1 MKTIDNTILGRM
13 LIPAAMLTAMLPP
26 ATSCIHEYPEQGKE
40 VDPTEIVLHIELSTD
55 PSVSTASAIP
65 KSESD
70 NDIFFIIELYQ
81 DDYGGV
87 PVFRREISA
96 PKDENGSASV
106 SLTEHVHAGDY
117 HLVAF
122 AAGTDGTDGASCL
135 YDMSDLSNIVYASDS
150 YPGPTDLKECYDL
163 RMDINLPHDEWFAEK
178 HISGLMESPMGRVEI
193 ISEDADGLEER
204 IMEMTHAHVADE
216 DFLASYEIQ
225 WEYALYF
232 PTGYNALT
240 GVPNKAE
247 TGIGFKSDIL
257 PLSDNEVLL
266 GYDYVFVN
274 GDYTEVNITLRLY
287 DKVSGEMLNGYSG
300 LEAEIYK
307 GKTTVIRGMF
317 LTTEN
322 GSGISIDTGFD
333 GSIDITLPN

>member
-1 MKTIDNTILGRM
+1 M

-117 HLVAF
+117 RLVAF
-122 AAGTDGTDGASCL
+122 AAGTDGTGGASCL
-135 YDMSDLSNIVYASDS
+135 YDMS
-150 YPGPTDLKECYDL
+150 G
-163 RMDINLPHDEWFAEK
+163 
-178 HISGLMESPMGRVEI
+178 
-193 ISEDADGLEER
+193 
-204 IMEMTHAHVADE
+204 
-216 DFLASYEIQ
+216 
-225 WEYALYF
+225 
-232 PTGYNALT
+232 
-240 GVPNKAE
+240 
-247 TGIGFKSDIL
+247 
-257 PLSDNEVLL
+257 
-266 GYDYVFVN
+266 
-274 GDYTEVNITLRLY
+274 
-287 DKVSGEMLNGYSG
+287 
-300 LEAEIYK
+300 
-307 GKTTVIRGMF
+307 
-317 LTTEN
+317 
-322 GSGISIDTGFD
+322 
-333 GSIDITLPN
+333 